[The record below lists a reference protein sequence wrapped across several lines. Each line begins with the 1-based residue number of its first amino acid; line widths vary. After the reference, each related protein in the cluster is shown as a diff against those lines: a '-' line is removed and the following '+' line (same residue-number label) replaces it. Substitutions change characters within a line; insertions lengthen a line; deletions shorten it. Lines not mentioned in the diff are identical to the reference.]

1 MSILI
6 KNVHIAGEAK
16 NVRCD
21 ICIEGNRIKAIGR
34 APEGAKFDEV
44 IDGSRKSVLP
54 GFVNCHTH
62 SYMSLFRNFA
72 DDLPFEEWL
81 FERITPREEALSFED
96 AYWGNI
102 LSFAEMIR
110 TGTTSYVDMHM
121 FKNMSAKAAFD
132 TGMRAVLTRGLVG
145 TDRNDEGGQRRIQE
159 VLDEMEYVK
168 EIGSNATFMLA
179 PHAIYTCGED
189 YLRYVNELASEYGLP
204 VHIHMAE
211 TRAEYENCVKE
222 HGQSPI
228 KYLKSTGLLERK
240 ALLAHCVRLDDDDLD
255 ILSADNISVV
265 TNPASN
271 MKLANGFAPVPE
283 MLEHG
288 INVCLGTDS
297 AASNNS
303 LNMITEMHLLSLV
316 HKGVKEDALTLTAK
330 ETLKLATVNGYKAIG
345 LEGEGGQIKE
355 GMLADII
362 LIDED
367 SPSIMPN
374 FDIVSALVY
383 SANGS
388 EVADVI
394 IDGKIVMRN
403 KELLT
408 IDEEQLIYNI
418 DRITAEYK

>member
-16 NVRCD
+16 NVRKD
-21 ICIEGNRIKAIGR
+21 VCIEGNKIIAAGNV
-34 APEGAKFDEV
+34 PEGFSPDEV
-44 IDGSRKSVLP
+44 IDGSRRSILP

-81 FERITPREEALSFED
+81 FERITPREEALSSED
-96 AYWGNI
+96 AYWGNM

-110 TGTTSYVDMHM
+110 SGTTAYVDMHM
-121 FKNMSAKAAFD
+121 FKNMSAKAAYD
-132 TGMRAVLTRGLVG
+132 TGLRAVLTRGLVG
-145 TDRNDEGGQRRIQE
+145 NDRNDEGGQRRIRE

-189 YLRYVNELASEYGLP
+189 YLRYVNELAEEYGLP
-204 VHIHMAE
+204 VHLHLAE
-211 TRAEYENCVKE
+211 TRAEYDSCVKE
-222 HGQSPI
+222 HGTSPV
-228 KYLKSTGLLERK
+228 KYVKSTGLLDRK
-240 ALLAHCVRLDDDDLD
+240 ALLAHCVRLDEDDFD
-255 ILSADNISVV
+255 ILSSGNISVA

-271 MKLANGFAPVPE
+271 MKLANGFAPVPKMIE
-283 MLEHG
+283 KG

-316 HKGVKEDALTLTAK
+316 HKGVTEDALTLTAK
-330 ETLKLATVNGYKAIG
+330 ETLEIATVNGYKAIG
-345 LEGEGGQIKE
+345 LEGEAGEIKE
-355 GMLADII
+355 GMLADVI

-367 SPSIMPN
+367 CPSIMPN

-388 EVADVI
+388 EVSDVI

-403 KELLT
+403 RQLLT
-408 IDEEQLIYNI
+408 IDEEQLVYNI
-418 DRITAEYK
+418 DRITENYR